1 MPPPIPDARPMNT
14 VVVSSSVT
22 PLLDLIAPHVA
33 GALGAQCRVL
43 PVHEATP
50 DLEPVCWLLLDAEAP
65 RPARADTRL
74 VDWSL
79 LGASWLRERGTT
91 GAHAAL
97 SSPDTLGT
105 RLEILQALFDVPAG
119 PPAVEFHA
127 SLRVAD
133 LSQSVRF
140 YAWLLDIW
148 PREWTHRYATFLR
161 ADLGLNFV
169 LLVADGKALH
179 HDTLYHLGLAVPD
192 KAAVVTVYHR
202 AVAFGARVVKPPR
215 TTWRGT
221 PLHELWLED
230 PDGTLVE
237 VYARLS
243 ATELAAMPAD
253 QEPEFLV
260 PGTRP

>member
-1 MPPPIPDARPMNT
+1 MKT
-14 VVVSSSVT
+14 VVVSSSMT
-22 PLLDLIAPHVA
+22 PLLDLIAPQVA
-33 GALGAQCRVL
+33 DALGAQCRV
-43 PVHEATP
+43 VQMHEATP
-50 DLEPVCWLLLDAEAP
+50 DLVAVCWLLLDADAP
-65 RPARADTRL
+65 RPDRADIRL

-79 LGASWLRERGTT
+79 LGAPWLRQRATPD
-91 GAHAAL
+91 AL
-97 SSPDTLGT
+97 AGLPSPDTLGP
-105 RLEILQALFDVPAG
+105 RLQILQALLDLPAG

-133 LSQSVRF
+133 LRHSVRF
-140 YAWLLDIW
+140 YAWLLDTW

-179 HDTLYHLGLAVPD
+179 HDTLYHLGLAVAD
-192 KAAVVTVYHR
+192 KAAVVEVYHR
-202 AVAFGARVVKPPR
+202 AMAFGARVVKPPR

-237 VYARLS
+237 IYARLS
-243 ATELAAMPAD
+243 AAELAAMPAD
-253 QEPEFLV
+253 QEAEFLV
-260 PGTRP
+260 PGTGP

>member
-1 MPPPIPDARPMNT
+1 MNT
-14 VVVSSSVT
+14 VVVSSSLT
-22 PLLDLIAPHVA
+22 PLLDLLVPQIAE
-33 GALGAQCRVL
+33 ALGARCRLVRANEVNPAL
-43 PVHEATP
+43 MPT
-50 DLEPVCWLLLDAEAP
+50 CWLLLDAQAP
-65 RPARADTRL
+65 RPARADIRL

-79 LGASWLRERGTT
+79 LGAAWLRQRATQDAQAG
-91 GAHAAL
+91 L
-97 SSPDTLGT
+97 PSPDTLGP
-105 RLEILQALFDVPAG
+105 RLQILQALLDLPAG

-140 YAWLLDIW
+140 YAWLLDTW

-169 LLVADGKALH
+169 LLVADGKPLH
-179 HDTLYHLGLAVPD
+179 HDTLYHLGLAVAD
-192 KAAVVTVYHR
+192 KAAVVEVYHR

-237 VYARLS
+237 IYARLS
-243 ATELAAMPAD
+243 AAELAAMPAD

-260 PGTRP
+260 PGTGP

>member
-1 MPPPIPDARPMNT
+1 MKI
-14 VVVSSSVT
+14 VVVSSSLRS
-22 PLLDLIAPHVA
+22 LLDLIAPRIA
-33 GALGAQCRVL
+33 DALGAGCTVVRVD
-43 PVHEATP
+43 EMSSA
-50 DLEPVCWLLLDAEAP
+50 LEPLCWLLLDAEAP
-65 RPARADTRL
+65 RPERTNIRL

-79 LGASWLRERGTT
+79 LGAPWLRQRAAP
-91 GAHAAL
+91 GAQTAAP
-97 SSPDTLGT
+97 SPDTLGP
-105 RLEILQALFDVPAG
+105 RLQILQALLDLPAG

-140 YAWLLDIW
+140 YAWLLDTW

-169 LLVADGKALH
+169 LLVADGKDLH
-179 HDTLYHLGLAVPD
+179 HDTLYHLGLAVAD
-192 KAAVVTVYHR
+192 KTAVVEVYHR

-221 PLHELWLED
+221 PLHELWMED

-237 VYARLS
+237 IYARLN
-243 ATELAAMPAD
+243 ANELAAMPLD

-260 PGTRP
+260 PGTGP

>member
-1 MPPPIPDARPMNT
+1 MNT
-14 VVVSSSVT
+14 VVVSSTLT
-22 PLLDLIAPHVA
+22 PLLDLLVPHIAET
-33 GALGAQCRVL
+33 LGASCRVIRFNEL
-43 PVHEATP
+43 NHALAPT
-50 DLEPVCWLLLDAEAP
+50 CWLLLDAEAP
-65 RPARADTRL
+65 RPERAGIRL

-79 LGASWLRERGTT
+79 LGALWLRQCATSD
-91 GAHAAL
+91 APAAL
-97 SSPDTLGT
+97 PPPDTLGP
-105 RLEILQALFDVPAG
+105 RLRILQALLDLPGG
-119 PPAVEFHA
+119 PPALEFHA

-140 YAWLLDIW
+140 YAWLLDTW

-192 KAAVVTVYHR
+192 KTAVVEVYHR

-237 VYARLS
+237 IYARLN
-243 ATELAAMPAD
+243 ANELAAMPVD

-260 PGTRP
+260 PGTGP